1 MLSTWVVIFAFQ
13 GTQFD
18 FKEDWGEQLISK
30 CCPVLVVYDMT
41 TDEIKVLEGVPE
53 NISAGQVGWNTT
65 SVLCIYK
72 RSLPTFTWIFVRYLN
87 LKQRRAFFR
96 EKTLLVDESKNA
108 VLLPI
113 INFVNFDQMDQIL
126 IQT

>member
-1 MLSTWVVIFAFQ
+1 MLSTWVVIFPFQ

-65 SVLCIYK
+65 SVLYIYR
-72 RSLPTFTWIFVRYLN
+72 RSLYTQQLPQWDVSQFR
-87 LKQRRAFFR
+87 KQPA
-96 EKTLLVDESKNA
+96 E
-108 VLLPI
+108 
-113 INFVNFDQMDQIL
+113 
-126 IQT
+126 